1 MILSGQSFDAAGA
14 DFSALTGL
22 KSLCK
27 TFSFGQ
33 VEGADRLLPGINLI
47 VAEDQEVASCLAADE
62 VWKVLSATGPRVLG
76 TATGGTMEP
85 IWANIHRW
93 LRDGLDLRELKTAG
107 LDEYVGLNPEAHQS
121 YRSEMLRH
129 LTPLTKYGFD
139 PESGLHL
146 PKTWNHE
153 EVLPKNE
160 KELLIECKRY
170 EDFVSQNPPKL
181 QLLGLGHDGHVG
193 FSMPWSKSSALDV
206 GTHLTTLS
214 DETRRANARFFGGDT
229 NAVPQQAVTMGLG
242 SLKGMAE
249 KGTELLLVATGA
261 GKQDALYETL
271 CGPIWSGCPAS
282 YLRLL
287 PNVTMIVD
295 KEAAGRLIG

>member
-1 MILSGQSFDAAGA
+1 MISSGQSFDAAGA
-14 DFSALTGL
+14 DFLALTGL
-22 KSLCK
+22 RSLCK
-27 TFSFGQ
+27 TFSFGR
-33 VEGADRLLPGINLI
+33 VEGADRLLPGVNLI

-93 LRDGLDLRELKTAG
+93 LRDGLDFTKFEGVG
-107 LDEYVGLNPEAHQS
+107 LDEYPIDPKDPKSYQSETLRYLNPFI
-121 YRSEMLRH
+121 
-129 LTPLTKYGFD
+129 KYGFD

-153 EVLPKNE
+153 EDRPKSE
-160 KELLIECKRY
+160 EELLIECKRY
-170 EDFVSQNPPKL
+170 DDLVSQKRPKL

-193 FSMPWSKSSALDV
+193 FSMPWSERSALDV

-214 DETRRANARFFGGDT
+214 DETRRANARFFDGDID
-229 NAVPQQAVTMGLG
+229 AVPKQAITMGLG
-242 SLKGMAE
+242 TLKGMAE

-295 KEAAGRLIG
+295 KAAAGRLIG